1 MDTTTAIATIEPITR
16 RTDAGEVATAAYE
29 QLLGL
34 LETLSPDDWNAPT
47 ECPGWNVGAMVGHL
61 IGAAKAN
68 ASVRENL
75 RQMWWGRKHR
85 ADFDGN
91 DLDALNA
98 LQVADHADLAANDRL
113 ALLKSLAPAA
123 VRGRMATPRPLR
135 AVTIPSAPGGST
147 APGMPTKGNVGQ
159 LMDVIYTRDV
169 WLHTID
175 IARATGR
182 KPDVNAACNARIV
195 ADVVAEWGGRHGQP
209 VALTLT
215 GPSGGVF
222 HQGTDGQELNYDAV
236 DFCRILSGREDASGL
251 LQTRVFF

>member
-1 MDTTTAIATIEPITR
+1 MATMTAIATIEPITR
-16 RTDAGEVATAAYE
+16 RTDARDVATAAYE
-29 QLLGL
+29 QLFDL

-47 ECPGWNVGAMVGHL
+47 ECPGWNVADMVGHL

-68 ASVRENL
+68 ASVRESL

-85 ADFDGN
+85 AEFDGN
-91 DLDALNA
+91 DLDAVNA
-98 LQVADHADLAANDRL
+98 LQVADHVDLAANDRL
-113 ALLKSLAPAA
+113 ALLRSLASAA

-135 AVTIPSAPGGST
+135 AVNIPSAPGGST
-147 APGMPTKGNVGQ
+147 APGMPTKGNIGQ

-175 IARATGR
+175 IARASR
-182 KPDVNAACNARIV
+182 REPDVNAALNARIV
-195 ADVVAEWGGRHGQP
+195 ADVVAEWGHRHGQP

-215 GPSGGVF
+215 GPAGGVF
-222 HQGTDGQELNYDAV
+222 HQGAGGPELHYDAV
-236 DFCRILSGREDASGL
+236 EFCRILSGREDASGL

>member
-1 MDTTTAIATIEPITR
+1 MDTMTAIATIEPITR
-16 RTDAGEVATAAYE
+16 RTDAAEVATAAYE
-29 QLLGL
+29 QLFGL

-47 ECPGWNVGAMVGHL
+47 DCPGWTVGDMVGHL

-68 ASVRENL
+68 GSVRESI
-75 RQMWWGRKHR
+75 RQFRWARKHR
-85 ADFDGN
+85 AEFDGN
-91 DLDALNA
+91 DLDAMNA
-98 LQVADHADLAANDRL
+98 LQVADHADLGDENRL
-113 ALLKSLAPAA
+113 ATLKSVAPAA

-135 AVTIPSAPGGST
+135 ALNLPSAPGGST
-147 APGMPTKGNVGQ
+147 APGTPTKGNLGQ

-182 KPDVNAACNARIV
+182 KPDVSAGFNARIV

-215 GPSGGVF
+215 GPAGGVF
-222 HQGTDGQELNYDAV
+222 HQGQGGPELNHDAV
-236 DFCRILSGREDASGL
+236 EFCRILSGREDASGL

>member
-1 MDTTTAIATIEPITR
+1 MDTMTAIASIEPITR
-16 RTDAGEVATAAYE
+16 RTDAREVATAAYE
-29 QLLGL
+29 QLFGL
-34 LETLSPDDWNAPT
+34 LETLSQDDWNAPT
-47 ECPGWNVGAMVGHL
+47 ECPGWSVRDMVGHL

-68 ASVRENL
+68 GSVRESL
-75 RQMWWGRKHR
+75 RQIWWGRKHR

-91 DLDALNA
+91 DLDAMNA
-98 LQVADHADLAANDRL
+98 LQVADHADLAANDRI
-113 ALLKSLAPAA
+113 ALLRSLAPAA
-123 VRGRMATPRPLR
+123 VRGRMATPRLLR
-135 AVTIPSAPGGST
+135 AVTLPSAAGGST
-147 APGMPTKGNVGQ
+147 PPGMPTKGNLGQ

-182 KPDVNAACNARIV
+182 EPDMNGAVNARIV
-195 ADVVAEWGGRHGQP
+195 ADVVAEWCQRHGEP

-222 HQGTDGQELNYDAV
+222 HQGSDGPALSYDAV
-236 DFCRILSGREDASGL
+236 EFCRILSGREDASGL